1 MSLKHIYIVALLMV
15 LGCQKQK
22 SSVQFEFVDP
32 LEKVLP
38 QRTFFTPAEAH
49 ADVARGE
56 HASFQFVV
64 RSNADI
70 SKLRVQVTAP
80 SNSGKSL
87 SDIKKGFVGFVKVG
101 RTNPDPSNDIIK
113 SNSGYFPDP
122 IIYTENKDVPFGT
135 TQPIWVSVKVPED
148 ALQGTY
154 NGEITVH
161 GEIDGESF
169 TKTKAIS
176 LKVFKPVISKTSLWV
191 TNWFF
196 LDRLDYLN
204 NNQPVEQ
211 YSDTYWE
218 LARIMAR
225 MLSEYRQNMAMI
237 SPLDHTEFTYENGI
251 WSFDFSNFNKLV
263 NLFID
268 EGVIG
273 RLEGGHFGNRID
285 GSWEGDFGLKVPTI
299 EKDTT
304 YLETKSLVD
313 TETRT
318 FYNQFLPALFQNIQ
332 NKGWENTY
340 VQHIADEPIDAN
352 FASYIEISDYI
363 KSIVPQIKIIE
374 ACHTAKLEGKIDIW
388 VPQMNFL
395 DEDLDFYKK
404 QQSKGDE
411 AWYYTC
417 LAPKGEYANRFIELP
432 LIKTR
437 LLHWVNH
444 KYEIPGYLH
453 WGFNYWGSKGGITTS
468 DNPYEDASG
477 LIGSSGNVLP
487 GGDCW
492 ISYPAF
498 KEIYPSIRLEAMRDG
513 IVDYELLK
521 MYSEKYPEEAKDM
534 VNTTV
539 YNFEHY
545 DTNIGDFRKK
555 RKKILEALSVD

>member
-1 MSLKHIYIVALLMV
+1 MNLKHFYIATLFVMV
-15 LGCQKQK
+15 LGCKKQE
-22 SSVQFEFVDP
+22 SNIQFEYVDP
-32 LEKVLP
+32 LEKILP
-38 QRTFFTPAEAH
+38 QRAFFTPTKAH

-56 HASFQFVV
+56 NASFQFAI

-70 SKLRVQVTAP
+70 QNLKVQVVAP
-80 SNSGKSL
+80 SNNGESL
-87 SDIKKGFVGFVKVG
+87 SEIKTGFVGFVKVG

-122 IIYTENKDVPFGT
+122 ILYEESKDVPFGT
-135 TQPIWVSVKVPED
+135 TQPIWVSIKIPEN
-148 ALQGTY
+148 ASQGVY
-154 NGEITVH
+154 NGEVTLQ
-161 GEIDGESF
+161 GEVNGESF
-169 TKTKAIS
+169 TKTKSIS
-176 LKVFKPVISKTSLWV
+176 LEVYKPVIDKTSLWV

-218 LARIMAR
+218 LAQVMAR
-225 MLSEYRQNMAMI
+225 MLSEYRQNMAMV
-237 SPLDHTEFTYENGI
+237 SPLDHTKFTHKDGA

-263 NLFID
+263 NLFIE

-273 RLEGGHFGNRID
+273 RLEGGHFGNRVD
-285 GSWEGDFGLKVPTI
+285 GSWEGDFGLKVPTV

-304 YLETKSLVD
+304 YLETKSLAD
-313 TETRT
+313 IETRT
-318 FYNQFLPALFQNIQ
+318 FYDQFLPALFKNIQ
-332 NKGWENTY
+332 DKGWENIY

-352 FASYIEISDYI
+352 FASYIEISDYV
-363 KSIVPQIKIIE
+363 KSILPKIKIIE

-395 DEDLDFYKK
+395 NEDLDFYKK

-468 DNPYEDASG
+468 DNPYDDASG

-492 ISYPAF
+492 ISYPAY

-521 MYSEKYPEEAKDM
+521 MYSEKYPKEAKDI
-534 VNTTV
+534 VNTTI

-555 RKKILEALSVD
+555 RKKMLEALSN